1 MTNTNVVTDIRKLL
15 KEIFGNGDI
24 VVYDE
29 PVNLGDDD

>member
-1 MTNTNVVTDIRKLL
+1 MTAVVTDIAKLL
-15 KEIFGNGDI
+15 KEIFRIGEV

>member
-1 MTNTNVVTDIRKLL
+1 MTNTNAVTDIRKLL
-15 KEIFGNGDI
+15 KEIFGNDDI